1 MGSLLSILGSPVS
14 DLITNVG
21 NLVRSFVTTDA
32 DRLKATQAL
41 TELQAN
47 LQMKLAG
54 RGHRLG
60 EGAGGGGDGGS
71 AIAILARAQLAADCD
86 ARIRVHHRLELHHR
100 AGVHRSRSLPIP
112 ADMWELIKI
121 GMGGYIIGRSAEKVV
136 PGIVAAVQQAKA
148 PAGDKS
154 VPK

>member
-32 DRLKATQAL
+32 DRLKASQAL
-41 TELQAN
+41 LELQTQFQA
-47 LQMKLAG
+47 KLVDADT
-54 RGHRLG
+54 
-60 EGAGGGGDGGS
+60 EFAKAQAQVVTAEVQS
-71 AIAILARAQLAADCD
+71 QSWLARNW
-86 ARIRVHHRLELHHR
+86 RPIVMLEF
-100 AGVHRSRSLPIP
+100 AFIIGWNFIVAPVFSVASLPIP
-112 ADMWELIKI
+112 TDMWELIKI
-121 GMGGYIIGRSAEKVV
+121 GMGGYIIGRSAEKVI
-136 PGIVAAVQQAKA
+136 PGVVAAVQGAKA